1 MDLVVDRVKAM
12 VGFARLFRPGTPG
25 ANLGTRPCFIC
36 GWLRDPENCRS
47 LAFARDDEFKV
58 GSEPLNLLVGSVALR
73 FRLR

>member
-1 MDLVVDRVKAM
+1 LVVDRVKAM
-12 VGFARLFRPGTPG
+12 MGFARLFPPRYAW

-47 LAFARDDEFKV
+47 PAFARDDKFKV